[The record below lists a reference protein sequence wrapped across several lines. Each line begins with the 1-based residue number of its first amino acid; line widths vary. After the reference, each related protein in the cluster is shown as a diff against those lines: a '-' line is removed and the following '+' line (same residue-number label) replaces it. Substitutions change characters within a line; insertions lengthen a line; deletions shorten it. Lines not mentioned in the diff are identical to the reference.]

1 MNAHFIG
8 SVVYVHDD
16 VYTSS
21 RIKELTVIDGQQRLT
36 TLTLVYL
43 ALTDLQKLEKM

>member
-8 SVVYVHDD
+8 SVVYVHND

-21 RIKELTVIDGQQRLT
+21 RIKELTIIDGQQIDEL
-36 TLTLVYL
+36 LKPYL
-43 ALTDLQKLEKM
+43 KDD